1 MAKMIILE
9 VAFST
14 ASSIDVVVIPLSTNK
29 CLKIFGKGQCKNYYN
44 NPECLGKFILML
56 SNIFFT
62 TKLPLNIPS
71 A

>member
-9 VAFST
+9 VEFST

-29 CLKIFGKGQCKNYYN
+29 CLKIFGKRPNRN
-44 NPECLGKFILML
+44 NNLHTVIIVIFISKLEKIL
-56 SNIFFT
+56 ST
-62 TKLPLNIPS
+62 TKLLLNVPF